1 MTAEIIDGRKI
12 AHALKAEVSEEVAD
26 LRARGVRCG
35 LATVL
40 VGDDYSSRA
49 YERRITRIAGE
60 LDVAHEQVD
69 LPGTTTQDEVLDVVG
84 RLNTDAAVSGILV
97 LRPLPPQ
104 IDEVDVFR
112 ALAPE
117 KDIES
122 VHPENA
128 GLLALGT
135 PRFVPSTAAS
145 IFYLLGSW
153 LDGVGEDR
161 ASFYHRSL
169 IVVVGRSNNVGKPA
183 ISLAYERQASV
194 MSVDE
199 WASKEGRLGWH
210 TRQADVLVVA
220 AGVAG
225 LIKAEHVRS
234 GRSSSTSASTRST
247 IRRRARSAWSAT
259 WPSTR
264 SAPAFGPSPP
274 FPAVSG
280 PSPMCGSYATR
291 SLPHVPQRV
300 VESDLP
306 HPRPGKDRR
315 ERPNAVTSNPVLRVR
330 GDALVPRPA
339 RHRLRGLQVPRGAP
353 VQHRREPSV
362 QGP

>member
-12 AHALKAEVSEEVAD
+12 AHSLKAEVGGEIAD
-26 LRARGVRCG
+26 LRAHGLHCG

-40 VGDDYSSRA
+40 VGEDYSSRA
-49 YERRITRIAGE
+49 YERRIARIAGE
-60 LDVAHEQVD
+60 LGVPCEQVS
-69 LPGTTTQDEVLDVVG
+69 LPAAAAQDEVLTVVK
-84 RLNTDAAVSGILV
+84 RLNADPAVSGILV

-104 IDEVDVFR
+104 VCEVEVFQT
-112 ALAPE
+112 LAPE

-128 GLLALGT
+128 GLLSLGT

-145 IFYLLGSW
+145 IFYLLDSW

-220 AGVAG
+220 AGVAS
-225 LIKAEHVRS
+225 LIRAEHVRS
-234 GRSSSTSASTRST
+234 GAVVIDVGINPLDDPVTGTVRMVGDVAFDEART
-247 IRRRARSAWSAT
+247 RARAI
-259 WPSTR
+259 
-264 SAPAFGPSPP
+264 APVPGGVGPVTDLWLVRNSVI
-274 FPAVSG
+274 AARAA
-280 PSPMCGSYATR
+280 ATR
-291 SLPHVPQRV
+291 WIR
-300 VESDLP
+300 
-306 HPRPGKDRR
+306 PR
-315 ERPNAVTSNPVLRVR
+315 TSRK
-330 GDALVPRPA
+330 
-339 RHRLRGLQVPRGAP
+339 
-353 VQHRREPSV
+353 
-362 QGP
+362 GPT